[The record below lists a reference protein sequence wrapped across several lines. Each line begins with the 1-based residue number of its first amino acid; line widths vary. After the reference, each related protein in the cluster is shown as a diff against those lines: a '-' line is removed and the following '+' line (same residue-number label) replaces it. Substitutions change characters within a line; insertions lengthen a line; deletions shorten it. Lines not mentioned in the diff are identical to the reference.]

1 MKEQKDWS
9 IDEIQNVWKL
19 VSKLHNGQKYGGFN
33 EDEQVEYL
41 NHIGGVVFEI
51 INAARFTE
59 NMNVDLAIKCA
70 MLHDT
75 IEDTEM
81 KYEKVVDLFGS
92 QVASGVLALTK
103 DDKIEDSLEKM
114 MDSLRRIKQQPI
126 EVWAVKMADRISNL
140 YEPPFYWNDD
150 KKLKYIAEAEILHN
164 ELKDGN
170 EYLANRLKLKINEYH
185 RFLSSNQFV

>member
-1 MKEQKDWS
+1 
-9 IDEIQNVWKL
+9 
-19 VSKLHNGQKYGGFN
+19 
-33 EDEQVEYL
+33 
-41 NHIGGVVFEI
+41 
-51 INAARFTE
+51 
-59 NMNVDLAIKCA
+59 
-70 MLHDT
+70 
-75 IEDTEM
+75 
-81 KYEKVVDLFGS
+81 
-92 QVASGVLALTK
+92 
-103 DDKIEDSLEKM
+103 M

-150 KKLKYIAEAEILHN
+150 KKLKYIAEAEVLHN